1 MAPELLNV
9 LKDIH
14 TELIVSN
21 FLTAEDK
28 RIQRR
33 IFELEQEYKMLDP
46 CLQEVDDELEK
57 FSSKHIAPGD
67 ELDEEEF
74 NKLLKE
80 KNPGLLSRRDRYN
93 KRFDYIFNKLTSYKN
108 EGFVV
113 RAGI

>member
-1 MAPELLNV
+1 MAHELLNV

-21 FLTAEDK
+21 FLTAEEK
-28 RIQRR
+28 HTQRR
-33 IFELEQEYKMLDP
+33 IFELEQEYNMLDKW
-46 CLQEVDDELEK
+46 LQEIDIELEK
-57 FSSKHIAPGD
+57 FSAIHIAPGD

-74 NKLLKE
+74 EKLLKE

-93 KRFDYIFNKLTSYKN
+93 KRFDYIFNKLTSYKD
-108 EGFVV
+108 EGYVV